1 MKKMT
6 DNTDKTK
13 LDKKEVAELDEFKRR
28 ELEDI
33 DSKRDAK
40 RRMAWYSLFGMLLY
54 PFSVIFCEWIGL
66 TNASTVIGDMAGTYY
81 IAVSAIVVAFYSS
94 EYLADKNK

>member
-1 MKKMT
+1 MT
-6 DNTDKTK
+6 EVPK
-13 LDKKEVAELDEFKRR
+13 LNKKEVAELDEFKRL

-33 DSKRDAK
+33 NSKRDAK

-54 PFSVIFCEWIGL
+54 PFSVIFCEFAGL
-66 TNASTVIGDMAGTYY
+66 TGASTIIGDMAGTYY

-94 EYLADKNK
+94 EYLADKK